1 MDVLPLPIHKTNA
14 NAKVIVVFTEEVRE
28 EEENKGWLALS
39 ESAFE
44 FWNNE
49 EDAYYD
55 HL

>member
-1 MDVLPLPIHKTNA
+1 M
-14 NAKVIVVFTEEVRE
+14 KVI

-39 ESAFE
+39 KSAFE

-49 EDAYYD
+49 GDAYYD